1 MSCCIKWS
9 SRCWKK
15 YFTWK
20 YRMDF
25 WFFYESF
32 YLNWWK
38 LLTTQP
44 LEAFN
49 VTALLVFIVDSRN
62 FAALTSQNT
71 MFPPPL
77 PMVRIFPLN
86 ETDRILEPLFLDG
99 IFFIA
104 YYQKK
109 NQVTFFK
116 VHEKK
121 SHFIIFFVILIFI
134 FSISTKKCYCMI
146 FFREIDIYF
155 FNFTKKIMYL
165 KCSCI

>member
-1 MSCCIKWS
+1 MI
-9 SRCWKK
+9 
-15 YFTWK
+15 
-20 YRMDF
+20 DD
-25 WFFYESF
+25 
-32 YLNWWK
+32 L

-44 LEAFN
+44 LEAFK

-62 FAALTSQNT
+62 FAARTSQNT

-121 SHFIIFFVILIFI
+121 SHFIIF
-134 FSISTKKCYCMI
+134 S
-146 FFREIDIYF
+146 
-155 FNFTKKIMYL
+155 
-165 KCSCI
+165 

>member
-1 MSCCIKWS
+1 
-9 SRCWKK
+9 
-15 YFTWK
+15 
-20 YRMDF
+20 MDF

-104 YYQKK
+104 YYQKT

-116 VHEKK
+116 VHAMKK
-121 SHFIIFFVILIFI
+121 SHFIIFSVKLIFF
-134 FSISTKKCYCMI
+134 FSISYEKHI
-146 FFREIDIYF
+146 IVLFFPWNWYYF
-155 FNFTKKIMYL
+155 FQFHEKNVIA
-165 KCSCI
+165 